1 MALNN
6 GCVYPSQIAPS
17 EAGQT
22 LLAHLAAT
30 YRHSTEATWRDRL
43 GRGEISLDERVAA
56 GDEHL
61 TAGQRVVWTRPPWDE
76 PDVPLTFDLLHE
88 DDALLVVGKPAGLP
102 TLPAGGF
109 LEHTLWTLVRVRH
122 PEASPVH
129 RLGRF
134 TSGLV
139 LFARSPGAG
148 AALSLRVARASRRQA
163 VYRALG
169 AGRPAWTTR
178 EVTTPI
184 GPVPHPV
191 LGSVHAASAH
201 GKAAHSVMRVLEA
214 RGSDTLFDVGITTG
228 RPHQIRIHMA
238 YLGHPLVGDP
248 LYGIGGVPRADASA
262 LPGDGGYRLH
272 AHRLTL
278 DHPTTRKRL
287 QLEAPPPADL
297 I

>member
-1 MALNN
+1 M
-6 GCVYPSQIAPS
+6 G
-17 EAGQT
+17 
-22 LLAHLAAT
+22 AAK
-30 YRHSTEATWRDRL
+30 
-43 GRGEISLDERVAA
+43 ISLDERVAA
-56 GDEHL
+56 GDERL

-148 AALSLRVARASRRQA
+148 AALSLAWREHRVGKQ
-163 VYRALG
+163 YRALG
-169 AGRPAWTTR
+169 AGRPAWTTC

-184 GPVPHPV
+184 GPVPYPV
-191 LGSVHAASAH
+191 LGSVHAATAH
-201 GKAAHSVMRVLEA
+201 GKFAHSVMRVLEA

-228 RPHQIRIHMA
+228 RPHQIRIHLA

-278 DHPTTRKRL
+278 DHPTTRKPL
-287 QLEAPPPADL
+287 LLEAPPPAGLKRKEKRED
-297 I
+297 